1 MTSNNRRFY
10 RTNSLIAINE
20 SDTGS
25 SLLFSIAEVLESTS
39 ESVVAQMFSSPDGIT
54 WGRTDERRTIS
65 LSKIIVGNITMTQK
79 NTLKQK
85 SKDIIYKHINI
96 YAQ

>member
-25 SLLFSIAEVLESTS
+25 SLLFSIAEVLESKS
-39 ESVVAQMFSSPDGIT
+39 ENVLAQMFTSADGVT
-54 WGRTDERRTIS
+54 WRRTEERRTIS

>member
-10 RTNSLIAINE
+10 RTNSLVAINE
-20 SDTGS
+20 SGTGS
-25 SLLFSIAEVLESTS
+25 SLLYSIAEVLESTS
-39 ESVVAQMFSSPDGIT
+39 ENVVAQMFMSTDGVT
-54 WGRTDERRTIS
+54 WRRTEERRTIS